1 MHDQSQNTITYIGE
15 TNYRNGKLRFGIK
28 EQDRFQG
35 IYCIGKSGVGKS
47 TLLYNMALSDL
58 KNGKGLAVLD
68 PHSDLAKKLIKNIPF
83 GREKDVVIFDPM
95 DAEYPSCFNPLEN
108 VPPEQHHLVASNLV
122 ETFKKIWAD
131 YFGPRM
137 SYILT
142 YCIQTLLTYPGA
154 TLLHIRPLLTDANF
168 RAQVLMYV
176 RDPHIMN
183 FWAKEFDRYTPSF
196 RNEAIS
202 PILNKVGIFHSSTA
216 LKNALG
222 QENSDFTMQDVMDGK
237 KILIADLGKGKL
249 GEEPSSILGSILT
262 TAIMNCALGRSN
274 QREEDRVPFFL
285 YVDECHSFVNA
296 SFAKMLSECRKYKL
310 ATFLSHQYLSQLDES
325 TQNAVIGNI
334 GTLISFR
341 LGSTDAQELA
351 KEYHPIFNAND
362 LINIPKYSF
371 YIKLMIDAQQSQPF
385 SANTILNE
393 M

>member
-1 MHDQSQNTITYIGE
+1 MHEQPKNDINYIGE
-15 TNYRNGKLRFGIK
+15 TNYRNGKMRFGIK
-28 EQDRFQG
+28 ERDRFQG

-47 TLLYNMALSDL
+47 TLLHNMAVSDL
-58 KNGKGLAVLD
+58 KNGKGLAVID
-68 PHSDLAKKLIKNIPF
+68 PHSDLAIKLVKNIPF

-95 DAEYPSCFNPLEN
+95 DADYPSSFNPLEN
-108 VPPEQHHLVASNLV
+108 VPPEHHHLVASNLV

-131 YFGPRM
+131 FFGPRM

-142 YCIQTLLTYPGA
+142 YCIQTLLEYPGA
-154 TLLHIRPLLTDANF
+154 TLLHIRPLLTDPSF
-168 RAQVLMYV
+168 RTQVLMHV
-176 RDPHIMN
+176 HDPHVMN

-202 PILNKVGIFHSSTA
+202 PILNKVGIFHSSAA

-222 QENSDFTMQDVMDGK
+222 QEKSDFTMQDVMENK

-249 GEEPSSILGSILT
+249 GEEASSILGSILT
-262 TAIMNCALGRSN
+262 TSIMNCALGRSN
-274 QREEDRVPFFL
+274 QPEEDRIPFFL

-310 ATFLSHQYLSQLDES
+310 GIFLSHQYLTQMDEA
-325 TQNAVIGNI
+325 TRNAVFGNI

-341 LGSTDAQELA
+341 LGSTDSIELA
-351 KEYHPIFNAND
+351 KEFHPVFNAND

-371 YIKLMIDAQQSQPF
+371 YIKLMIDGVTSRPF
-385 SANTILNE
+385 SATSFI
-393 M
+393 